1 MDRVEWKKNM
11 NEAEE
16 EIRGGTRQLLLFF
29 YAPEDCEGSRRTMDE
44 VLTDHTVVNLIERS
58 AAPLKFDIS
67 ADPEMAKRYR
77 VDLTPAFV
85 IAGEDGVELER
96 WVGYLPAAEFKE
108 QLMLS
113 KGLAAF
119 HLNRYRDAMREFE
132 EIVNEHSASELAPEA
147 EFYLG
152 IAGYR
157 ASGDTDVL
165 AEACDNLKTNHP
177 GSLWTKRCSAFSH
190 LTRTLNIQYVSGGSL
205 GGGAY

>member
-1 MDRVEWKKNM
+1 MDRIEWRKNL

-16 EIRGGTRQLLLFF
+16 EIRGGTRLLLLLFH
-29 YAPEDCEGSRRTMDE
+29 ASEDCEGSKRTMSD
-44 VLTDHTVVNLIERS
+44 VLTDQSVINLIERS
-58 AAPLKFDIS
+58 TAPLEFDI
-67 ADPEMAKRYR
+67 ATNPEMAKRYR
-77 VDLTPAFV
+77 VDLTPTFV
-85 IAGEDGVELER
+85 IAGDDGVELER

-119 HLNRYRDAMREFE
+119 HLGRYREAMREFE
-132 EIVNEHSASELAPEA
+132 EITEEHASSELAPEA

-152 IAGYR
+152 IAGFR

-177 GSLWTKRCSAFSH
+177 GSVWTKRCSVFSH
-190 LTRTLNIQYVSGGSL
+190 LTRTLNTQYVAGGSL
-205 GGGAY
+205 GSGAY